1 MSYDT
6 RRATCGISFNPVQLT
21 KCSLKHQNYF
31 HKLNI
36 EQGKAIGAP
45 PAMTGPSG
53 FDSHPELIFILN
65 SRVGDNSAL

>member
-1 MSYDT
+1 M
-6 RRATCGISFNPVQLT
+6 RISINPVKLN
-21 KCSLKHQNYF
+21 CALNEHRNYI